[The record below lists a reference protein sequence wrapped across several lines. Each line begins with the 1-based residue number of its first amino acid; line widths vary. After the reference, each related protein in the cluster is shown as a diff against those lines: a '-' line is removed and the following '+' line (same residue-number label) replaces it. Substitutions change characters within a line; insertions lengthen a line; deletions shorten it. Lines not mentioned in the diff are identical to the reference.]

1 MSSNLQ
7 TSTIQKPLFRL
18 SLFSFETAKASIN
31 YHLQKL
37 SPPQKIIVFSVSAGV
52 VLVSLVARYFR
63 RKRVRK
69 SALVN
74 PKENAKYRKNKPLV
88 IKSPSGEFHTL
99 GGTVSPGFH
108 RSSYRH
114 SSISAGSDRVSLA
127 SGIPGTIISQSGK
140 SSELAP
146 QQYGVMG
153 SGHGLALPSQEA
165 AEFTESLQKVIDNAY
180 SLQDQCEHLFL
191 HEHSVLFRSADIS
204 PNLSEAGYGDRRTLT
219 SFSSLESFVSAQGD
233 IADLRNL
240 EEFEENPPTLY
251 LSALKHHEEY
261 GIPFRDVRTDR
272 VKCGSDV
279 EYICKVHCLRLASQ
293 YIFSFPTNKEWFAE
307 AGRQVIEC
315 LLLRA
320 DKTQK
325 IAYVLTMIF
334 FYILWNALA
343 TAIWSVLKA
352 KRRVLKY
359 QDGFVSHFYDVSEH
373 LSPVLI
379 WGFLGP
385 DHRLREVCSFFK
397 DQIQGMLQ
405 DMFSFSTVRYTSV
418 EELSEDLLKIA
429 KDRHDVL
436 IEKLTLP
443 LVPNGTINSDGSY
456 F

>member
-1 MSSNLQ
+1 MLYFYFTLLRITTNIQQRVRKVSLNH
-7 TSTIQKPLFRL
+7 TIDYRLTMFIRNSGAKETDEKEEKPLFRL
-18 SLFSFETAKASIN
+18 SLFSFETVKASIN

-74 PKENAKYRKNKPLV
+74 PKENVKYRKNKPLV

-99 GGTVSPGFH
+99 GGTISPGFH
-108 RSSYRH
+108 RSGYRH
-114 SSISAGSDRVSLA
+114 SSISAGSDRISLA
-127 SGIPGTIISQSGK
+127 SVIPGTIISQSGK
-140 SSELAP
+140 SSELTP
-146 QQYGVMG
+146 QQYGVMGMESLEGAIGLWEEALSSYSLG

-293 YIFSFPTNKEWFAE
+293 HIFSFPTNKEWFAE

-320 DKTQK
+320 DKDPK
-325 IAYVLTMIF
+325 DCLCAYDDFLLYLMECNWQEVENELKGRGVP
-334 FYILWNALA
+334 
-343 TAIWSVLKA
+343 AIT
-352 KRRVLKY
+352 
-359 QDGFVSHFYDVSEH
+359 FYD
-373 LSPVLI
+373 
-379 WGFLGP
+379 
-385 DHRLREVCSFFK
+385 
-397 DQIQGMLQ
+397 
-405 DMFSFSTVRYTSV
+405 
-418 EELSEDLLKIA
+418 
-429 KDRHDVL
+429 
-436 IEKLTLP
+436 
-443 LVPNGTINSDGSY
+443 
-456 F
+456 